1 MTDRI
6 LLVDDD
12 VLLTEAVRYSL
23 EKVGYAVS
31 VATTGADALR
41 RASERQPALAILDIG
56 LPDLNGLHLCRAL
69 READPGL
76 PVIFLTAHD
85 REMDVLL
92 GFERGADD
100 YVTKPFNLSE
110 LTARIGAVL
119 RRVRGAATT
128 TAPADA
134 ERYQIGDVTLDVV
147 RHTVTVA
154 GRPVDLPPKHF
165 ALLHL
170 LISHPGEALNRQD
183 IVDTIWGEDYFGDTR
198 VLDVYMRGLREAIE
212 IDPSAPTH
220 LLTVRGVG
228 YKFREA

>member
-1 MTDRI
+1 MIDQI

-31 VATTGADALR
+31 VAATGADALL
-41 RASERQPALAILDIG
+41 RARERQPDLAILDIG

-69 READPGL
+69 READPDL

-110 LTARIGAVL
+110 LTARIGAIL
-119 RRVRGAATT
+119 RRVRTMAPTAA
-128 TAPADA
+128 A

-165 ALLHL
+165 ALLQL

-198 VLDVYMRGLREAIE
+198 VLDVYMRGLREAVE
-212 IDPSAPTH
+212 ADPSAPTH